1 MLIAKVDKII
11 ELRKAHGLNQKRL
24 SEKAGLPVNAV
35 FRIETGAYTRTQ
47 DLRAKAIANALECNR
62 RWWID
67 LSANDSPQW
76 AEVSVG
82 ITSRGNSINEQSQ
95 EYYDMAG
102 RGVAESEVTGVSV
115 SRTFTG
121 FRRFGDAAQDAIMDR
136 LYDLD
141 NRKVKFIECYDNLG
155 SGKPNGRQGEGVLSI
170 TDDGSGDA
178 QNRENISFGLKILG
192 TPQKGTVTIGEDG
205 TPTFSPQAAEAKAA
219 SK

>member
-1 MLIAKVDKII
+1 MPGTYIT
-11 ELRKAHGLNQKRL
+11 
-24 SEKAGLPVNAV
+24 PM
-35 FRIETGAYTRTQ
+35 TW
-47 DLRAKAIANALECNR
+47 NR

-82 ITSRGNSINEQSQ
+82 ITSRG
-95 EYYDMAG
+95 
-102 RGVAESEVTGVSV
+102 RGVAESQVSGVSV